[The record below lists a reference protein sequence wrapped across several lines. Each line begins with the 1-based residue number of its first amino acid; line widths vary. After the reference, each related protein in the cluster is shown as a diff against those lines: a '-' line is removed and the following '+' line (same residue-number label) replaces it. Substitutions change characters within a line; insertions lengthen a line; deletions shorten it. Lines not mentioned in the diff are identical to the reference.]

1 MRATPLIVITVAA
14 AVVVGTIFFKR
25 EAPDAPWPRKTVTL
39 LVPFGAGSGLDL
51 SARLFAE
58 KLEKT
63 WGQAVIVDNRPG
75 GGDGILGFSVFAARK
90 DDHTLLFT
98 ASGPITMDALIRDDL
113 SFDAREDIV
122 PIASVAQPT
131 IVIAASSTLPVTS
144 LSELKTLAEQ
154 NPGTYFWSGIGQLG
168 SFFEA
173 FLKLEKLEMKR
184 VHYRTT
190 PEAVQDLAAGRLH
203 IWMSSIATIDA
214 PLRAGRVRILAVTNS
229 SRSGAIPNVETVSE
243 AGFSNLAFDGNWGF
257 YGWRDM
263 PDALREKIAEDVRQV
278 AADPELAARMTS
290 LGLTVAAST
299 PDELAKQLDEQR
311 AQFGS
316 VIEILGLKP
325 TK

>member
-144 LSELKTLAEQ
+144 LSELKTLAEK

-173 FLKLEKLEMKR
+173 FLKLEKLEMNACITGR
-184 VHYRTT
+184 RRRRFRISPPGGCISGCLPSRRSTLLCG
-190 PEAVQDLAAGRLH
+190 LAACVFWPSQTRVGR
-203 IWMSSIATIDA
+203 
-214 PLRAGRVRILAVTNS
+214 GR
-229 SRSGAIPNVETVSE
+229 
-243 AGFSNLAFDGNWGF
+243 F
-257 YGWRDM
+257 
-263 PDALREKIAEDVRQV
+263 
-278 AADPELAARMTS
+278 RM
-290 LGLTVAAST
+290 
-299 PDELAKQLDEQR
+299 
-311 AQFGS
+311 
-316 VIEILGLKP
+316 
-325 TK
+325 